1 MRPRRS
7 IVRSG
12 LGDQVYDALSER
24 ILDLEYAPGERLV
37 IDQIARELGVSGTP
51 VRDALN
57 RLAAEEL
64 VDFTQFRGF
73 TVLSYPTVDDIRHS
87 FEAREAIETF
97 AVRLGCERAT
107 EQQLT
112 ALSEIQERL
121 ASRTY
126 GRRSVSFSAFV
137 RLNRSFHEELVG
149 TSGNPVLVGA
159 LRNLY
164 HDALVART
172 RHRSG
177 VPDLEQV
184 TEEHDAIIAGLVRR
198 DVEAAED
205 AVRRHI
211 RDGAVRT
218 LALVQ

>member
-37 IDQIARELGVSGTP
+37 IDQIARELSVSGTP

-73 TVLSYPTVDDIRHS
+73 TVLPSPTAEEIRDS
-87 FEAREAIETF
+87 FEAREALETF
-97 AVRLGCERAT
+97 AVRLGCERAS
-107 EQQLT
+107 EQQLA
-112 ALSEIQERL
+112 ALREIQERL
-121 ASRTY
+121 AGRAY
-126 GRRSVSFSAFV
+126 GRRSGSFSAFV

-149 TSGNPVLVGA
+149 TSGNPLLVGA
-159 LRNLY
+159 LHSLY

-172 RHRSG
+172 RHGRG
-177 VPDLEQV
+177 VPDLAQI
-184 TEEHDAIIAGLVRR
+184 TEEHEAIIDGMERR
-198 DVEAAED
+198 DSAAAEA

-211 RDGAVRT
+211 RDGAART
-218 LALVQ
+218 IALVA